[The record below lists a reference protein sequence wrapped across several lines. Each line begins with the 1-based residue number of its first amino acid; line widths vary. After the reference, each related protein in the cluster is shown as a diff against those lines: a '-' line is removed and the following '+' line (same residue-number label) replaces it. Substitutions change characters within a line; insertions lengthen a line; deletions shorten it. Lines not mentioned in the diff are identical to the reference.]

1 MRRLHPE
8 KSLLDQ
14 PTEHGI
20 YSLELKQELLD
31 KLNDKQIKT
40 KESAAI
46 SEPDS
51 STGLS
56 SRLDKVKITAD
67 ADDLLNGNVSAKS
80 DGNGNKS
87 SEKTIVVKDK
97 PSSRSTE
104 VTNRHYPDHITTF
117 IFRRM
122 KTTKTVEVSSPRGT
136 NSTSSR
142 QGITLRPSSRQKKMK

>member
-46 SEPDS
+46 SEADS

-87 SEKTIVVKDK
+87 EKNIVVKDK
-97 PSSRSTE
+97 PSSRSSE
-104 VTNRHYPDHITTF
+104 VTCH
-117 IFRRM
+117 
-122 KTTKTVEVSSPRGT
+122 
-136 NSTSSR
+136 
-142 QGITLRPSSRQKKMK
+142 

>member
-8 KSLLDQ
+8 RSLLDQ

-20 YSLELKQELLD
+20 YSLSLKQELLD

-40 KESAAI
+40 KESVAI

-80 DGNGNKS
+80 DGNGNKT

-97 PSSRSTE
+97 SSSRSSE
-104 VTNRHYPDHITTF
+104 VNC
-117 IFRRM
+117 
-122 KTTKTVEVSSPRGT
+122 
-136 NSTSSR
+136 N
-142 QGITLRPSSRQKKMK
+142 ITLRTTLQLLISEE